1 MRLLTTQ
8 EVADVLHCTRSNVIR
23 KIHHGTLPAIVDARG
38 AYRIA
43 PAALRQY
50 QQHRD
55 AVRRRRDA

>member
-8 EVADVLHCTRSNVIR
+8 EVAEALHCTRSNVIR
-23 KIHHGTLPAIVDARG
+23 KIHHGTLTAIVDARG

-50 QQHRD
+50 QQQRE
-55 AVRRRRDA
+55 AARRRHA